1 MEKNKREFSLNAKNL
16 ASANLGQKIRF
27 YRQIAGMTQKELG
40 VACGVNE
47 STIRN
52 YELGNRYPDSDTIF
66 EISNA
71 LEISPYVLATPDPIS
86 AASSLQYL
94 FSMEKTLDLTP
105 TTIDGKVYLEV
116 SSDIDVNDAT
126 VAPLSNL
133 KRMFSH
139 WATMYEKFINEEIDE
154 ETYLLWQAKY
164 LSFGNDSADFLLD
177 AENETAIEV
186 DKNISD
192 AKKRFR
198 KANLKKSSLK
208 PINPA
213 VSLQGI
219 LF

>member
-1 MEKNKREFSLNAKNL
+1 MGKNKREFSLNAKNL
-16 ASANLGQKIRF
+16 ASSNLGQKIRF

-40 VACGVNE
+40 AACGVNE

-116 SSDIDVNDAT
+116 SSEIDVNDAT

-164 LSFGNDSADFLLD
+164 LSFGTDSADFLLD
-177 AENETAIEV
+177 AENEKAIEV

-198 KANLKKSSLK
+198 KANLKD
-208 PINPA
+208 
-213 VSLQGI
+213 
-219 LF
+219 

>member
-40 VACGVNE
+40 AACGVNE

-164 LSFGNDSADFLLD
+164 LSFGTDSADFLLD
-177 AENETAIEV
+177 AENEKAIEV

-198 KANLKKSSLK
+198 KANLK
-208 PINPA
+208 
-213 VSLQGI
+213 
-219 LF
+219 

>member
-40 VACGVNE
+40 SACGVNE

-116 SSDIDVNDAT
+116 SSEIDVNDAT

-198 KANLKKSSLK
+198 KANLK
-208 PINPA
+208 
-213 VSLQGI
+213 
-219 LF
+219 

>member
-1 MEKNKREFSLNAKNL
+1 MGKNKRDFSLNAKNL

-40 VACGVNE
+40 SACGVNE

-52 YELGNRYPDSDTIF
+52 YELGNRYPDSDTIL

-164 LSFGNDSADFLLD
+164 LSFGTDSADFLLD
-177 AENETAIEV
+177 AENEKAIEV

-198 KANLKKSSLK
+198 KANLKD
-208 PINPA
+208 
-213 VSLQGI
+213 
-219 LF
+219 

>member
-1 MEKNKREFSLNAKNL
+1 MGKNKRDFSLNAKNL

-40 VACGVNE
+40 AACGVNE

-116 SSDIDVNDAT
+116 SSEIDVNDAT

-164 LSFGNDSADFLLD
+164 LSFGTDSADFLLD
-177 AENETAIEV
+177 AENEKAIEV

-198 KANLKKSSLK
+198 KANLKD
-208 PINPA
+208 
-213 VSLQGI
+213 
-219 LF
+219 

>member
-1 MEKNKREFSLNAKNL
+1 MGKNKREFSLNAKNL

-40 VACGVNE
+40 AACGVNE

-116 SSDIDVNDAT
+116 SSEIDVNDAT

-164 LSFGNDSADFLLD
+164 LSFGTDSADFLLD
-177 AENETAIEV
+177 AENEKAIEV

-198 KANLKKSSLK
+198 KSNLKD
-208 PINPA
+208 
-213 VSLQGI
+213 
-219 LF
+219 

>member
-66 EISNA
+66 KISNA

-164 LSFGNDSADFLLD
+164 LSFGTDSADFLLD
-177 AENETAIEV
+177 AENEKAIEV

-198 KANLKKSSLK
+198 KANLK
-208 PINPA
+208 
-213 VSLQGI
+213 
-219 LF
+219 

>member
-1 MEKNKREFSLNAKNL
+1 MGKNKREFSLNAKNL

-40 VACGVNE
+40 SACGVNE

-164 LSFGNDSADFLLD
+164 LSFGTDSADFLLD
-177 AENETAIEV
+177 AENEKAIEV

-198 KANLKKSSLK
+198 KANLKD
-208 PINPA
+208 
-213 VSLQGI
+213 
-219 LF
+219 

>member
-1 MEKNKREFSLNAKNL
+1 MGKNKREFSLNAKNL

-40 VACGVNE
+40 AACGVNE

-105 TTIDGKVYLEV
+105 TTIEV
-116 SSDIDVNDAT
+116 SYEIDVKDAT

-164 LSFGNDSADFLLD
+164 LSFGTDSADFLLD
-177 AENETAIEV
+177 AENEKAIEV

-198 KANLKKSSLK
+198 KANLKD
-208 PINPA
+208 
-213 VSLQGI
+213 
-219 LF
+219 

>member
-1 MEKNKREFSLNAKNL
+1 MGKNKREFSLNAKNL

-40 VACGVNE
+40 DACGVNE

-164 LSFGNDSADFLLD
+164 LSFGTDSADFLLD
-177 AENETAIEV
+177 AENEKAIEV

-198 KANLKKSSLK
+198 KANLKD
-208 PINPA
+208 
-213 VSLQGI
+213 
-219 LF
+219 

>member
-40 VACGVNE
+40 SACGVNE

-164 LSFGNDSADFLLD
+164 LSFGTDSADFLLD
-177 AENETAIEV
+177 AENEKAIEV

-192 AKKRFR
+192 AKKIFR
-198 KANLKKSSLK
+198 KANLK
-208 PINPA
+208 
-213 VSLQGI
+213 
-219 LF
+219 

>member
-164 LSFGNDSADFLLD
+164 LSFGTDSADFLLD
-177 AENETAIEV
+177 AENEKAIEL

-198 KANLKKSSLK
+198 KANLK
-208 PINPA
+208 
-213 VSLQGI
+213 
-219 LF
+219 

>member
-1 MEKNKREFSLNAKNL
+1 MGKNKRDFSLNAKNL

-40 VACGVNE
+40 SACGVNE

-66 EISNA
+66 EISNS

-116 SSDIDVNDAT
+116 SSEIDVNDAT

-164 LSFGNDSADFLLD
+164 LSFGTDSADFLLD
-177 AENETAIEV
+177 AENEKAIEV

-198 KANLKKSSLK
+198 KANLK
-208 PINPA
+208 
-213 VSLQGI
+213 
-219 LF
+219 

>member
-116 SSDIDVNDAT
+116 SSEIDVNDAT

-198 KANLKKSSLK
+198 KANLKD
-208 PINPA
+208 
-213 VSLQGI
+213 
-219 LF
+219 

>member
-40 VACGVNE
+40 TACDVNE

-126 VAPLSNL
+126 IAPLSNL
-133 KRMFSH
+133 KRMFNH

-198 KANLKKSSLK
+198 KANLKD
-208 PINPA
+208 
-213 VSLQGI
+213 
-219 LF
+219 

>member
-40 VACGVNE
+40 TACDVNE

-126 VAPLSNL
+126 IAPLSNL
-133 KRMFSH
+133 KRMFNH

-186 DKNISD
+186 DKN
-192 AKKRFR
+192 FR
-198 KANLKKSSLK
+198 TVKNNSERSV
-208 PINPA
+208 I
-213 VSLQGI
+213 
-219 LF
+219 

>member
-40 VACGVNE
+40 SACGVNE

-133 KRMFSH
+133 KRMFNH

-164 LSFGNDSADFLLD
+164 LSFGTDSADFLLD
-177 AENETAIEV
+177 AENEKAIEV

-198 KANLKKSSLK
+198 KANLKD
-208 PINPA
+208 
-213 VSLQGI
+213 
-219 LF
+219 

>member
-1 MEKNKREFSLNAKNL
+1 MGKNKRDFSLNAKNL

-40 VACGVNE
+40 SACGVNE

-116 SSDIDVNDAT
+116 SSDIGVNDAT

-164 LSFGNDSADFLLD
+164 LSFGTDSADFLLD
-177 AENETAIEV
+177 AENEKAIEV

-198 KANLKKSSLK
+198 KANLKD
-208 PINPA
+208 
-213 VSLQGI
+213 
-219 LF
+219 

>member
-1 MEKNKREFSLNAKNL
+1 MGKNKRDFSLNAKNL

-40 VACGVNE
+40 SACDVNE

-126 VAPLSNL
+126 IAPLSNL
-133 KRMFSH
+133 KRMFNH

-198 KANLKKSSLK
+198 KANLKD
-208 PINPA
+208 
-213 VSLQGI
+213 
-219 LF
+219 

>member
-1 MEKNKREFSLNAKNL
+1 MGKNKREFSLNAKNL

-40 VACGVNE
+40 SACGVNE

-116 SSDIDVNDAT
+116 SSEIDVNDAT

-164 LSFGNDSADFLLD
+164 LSFGTDSADFLLD
-177 AENETAIEV
+177 AENEKAIEV

-192 AKKRFR
+192 TKKRFR
-198 KANLKKSSLK
+198 KANLKD
-208 PINPA
+208 
-213 VSLQGI
+213 
-219 LF
+219 

>member
-126 VAPLSNL
+126 IAPLSNL

-198 KANLKKSSLK
+198 KANLK
-208 PINPA
+208 
-213 VSLQGI
+213 
-219 LF
+219 

>member
-1 MEKNKREFSLNAKNL
+1 MGKNKREFSLNAKNL

-40 VACGVNE
+40 AACGVNE

-116 SSDIDVNDAT
+116 SSEIDVNDAT

-154 ETYLLWQAKY
+154 ETYLLWQAKH
-164 LSFGNDSADFLLD
+164 LSFGTDSADFLLD
-177 AENETAIEV
+177 AENEKAIEV

-198 KANLKKSSLK
+198 KANLKD
-208 PINPA
+208 
-213 VSLQGI
+213 
-219 LF
+219 

>member
-1 MEKNKREFSLNAKNL
+1 MGKNKREISLNAKNL

-40 VACGVNE
+40 AACGVNE

-116 SSDIDVNDAT
+116 SSEIDVNDAT

-164 LSFGNDSADFLLD
+164 LSFGTDSADFLLD
-177 AENETAIEV
+177 AENEKAIEV

-198 KANLKKSSLK
+198 KANLKD
-208 PINPA
+208 
-213 VSLQGI
+213 
-219 LF
+219 

>member
-1 MEKNKREFSLNAKNL
+1 MGKNKRDFSLNAKNL

-40 VACGVNE
+40 SACGVNE

-164 LSFGNDSADFLLD
+164 LSFGTDSADFLLD
-177 AENETAIEV
+177 AENENAIEV

-198 KANLKKSSLK
+198 KANLKD
-208 PINPA
+208 
-213 VSLQGI
+213 
-219 LF
+219 

>member
-1 MEKNKREFSLNAKNL
+1 MGKNKRDFSLNAKNL

-164 LSFGNDSADFLLD
+164 LSFGTDSADFLLD
-177 AENETAIEV
+177 AENEKAIEV

-198 KANLKKSSLK
+198 KANLK
-208 PINPA
+208 
-213 VSLQGI
+213 
-219 LF
+219 

>member
-1 MEKNKREFSLNAKNL
+1 MGKNKREFSLNAKNL

-40 VACGVNE
+40 AACGVNE

-71 LEISPYVLATPDPIS
+71 LEISPYVLTTPDPIS

-116 SSDIDVNDAT
+116 SSEIDVNDAT

-164 LSFGNDSADFLLD
+164 LSFGTDSADFLLD
-177 AENETAIEV
+177 AENEKAIEV

-198 KANLKKSSLK
+198 KANLKD
-208 PINPA
+208 
-213 VSLQGI
+213 
-219 LF
+219 

>member
-1 MEKNKREFSLNAKNL
+1 MGKNKRDFSLNAKNL

-40 VACGVNE
+40 SACGVNE

-164 LSFGNDSADFLLD
+164 LSFGTDSADFLLD
-177 AENETAIEV
+177 AENEKAIEV

-198 KANLKKSSLK
+198 KANFKD
-208 PINPA
+208 
-213 VSLQGI
+213 
-219 LF
+219 

>member
-40 VACGVNE
+40 DACGVNE

-133 KRMFSH
+133 KRMFNH

-164 LSFGNDSADFLLD
+164 LSFGTDSADFLLD
-177 AENETAIEV
+177 AENEKAIEV

-198 KANLKKSSLK
+198 KANLK
-208 PINPA
+208 
-213 VSLQGI
+213 
-219 LF
+219 

>member
-40 VACGVNE
+40 AACGVNE

-164 LSFGNDSADFLLD
+164 LSFGTDSADFLLD
-177 AENETAIEV
+177 AENEKAIEV

-198 KANLKKSSLK
+198 KANLKD
-208 PINPA
+208 
-213 VSLQGI
+213 
-219 LF
+219 

>member
-40 VACGVNE
+40 TACDVNE

-126 VAPLSNL
+126 IAPLSNL
-133 KRMFSH
+133 KRMFNH

-164 LSFGNDSADFLLD
+164 LSFGTDSADFLLD
-177 AENETAIEV
+177 AENEKAIEV

-198 KANLKKSSLK
+198 KANLKD
-208 PINPA
+208 
-213 VSLQGI
+213 
-219 LF
+219 

>member
-1 MEKNKREFSLNAKNL
+1 MGKNKRDFSLNAKNL

-40 VACGVNE
+40 SACGVNE

-139 WATMYEKFINEEIDE
+139 WATMYAKFINEEIDE

-164 LSFGNDSADFLLD
+164 LSFGTDSADFLLD
-177 AENETAIEV
+177 AENEKAIEV

-198 KANLKKSSLK
+198 KANLKD
-208 PINPA
+208 
-213 VSLQGI
+213 
-219 LF
+219 

>member
-1 MEKNKREFSLNAKNL
+1 MGKNKREFSLNAKNL

-40 VACGVNE
+40 AACGVNE

-66 EISNA
+66 KISNA

-116 SSDIDVNDAT
+116 SSEIDVNDAT

-164 LSFGNDSADFLLD
+164 LSFGTDSADFLLD
-177 AENETAIEV
+177 AENEKAIEV

-198 KANLKKSSLK
+198 KANLKD
-208 PINPA
+208 
-213 VSLQGI
+213 
-219 LF
+219 

>member
-40 VACGVNE
+40 SACGVNE

-139 WATMYEKFINEEIDE
+139 WATMYDKFINEEIDE

-198 KANLKKSSLK
+198 KANLKD
-208 PINPA
+208 
-213 VSLQGI
+213 
-219 LF
+219 

>member
-40 VACGVNE
+40 SACGVNE

-126 VAPLSNL
+126 IAPLSNL

-198 KANLKKSSLK
+198 KANLKD
-208 PINPA
+208 
-213 VSLQGI
+213 
-219 LF
+219 

>member
-40 VACGVNE
+40 TACDVNE

-86 AASSLQYL
+86 AASSLQY
-94 FSMEKTLDLTP
+94 FFRMEKTLDLTP

-126 VAPLSNL
+126 IAPLSNL
-133 KRMFSH
+133 KRMFNH

-198 KANLKKSSLK
+198 KANLKD
-208 PINPA
+208 
-213 VSLQGI
+213 
-219 LF
+219 

>member
-1 MEKNKREFSLNAKNL
+1 MGKNKREFSLNAKNL

-40 VACGVNE
+40 AACGVNE

-52 YELGNRYPDSDTIF
+52 YELGNRYPNSDTIF

-164 LSFGNDSADFLLD
+164 LSFGTDSADFLLD
-177 AENETAIEV
+177 AENEKAIEV

-198 KANLKKSSLK
+198 KANLK
-208 PINPA
+208 
-213 VSLQGI
+213 
-219 LF
+219 